1 MNKDKELQQKLHKPF
16 GYKSIGNTVKDVDTA
31 SRTVVFYASAFD
43 QADDQQDVLRKG
55 CFAKSIKEWG
65 PDAPGNRKIK
75 HCLFHDERLLP
86 GVITEL
92 TEDNYGLLTAVKMS
106 DTQLGNDTLQY
117 YQDGVYNEH
126 SLRIWYVDGKLKWVN
141 GNATADDG
149 YFEVKE
155 VKLWHTA
162 TVAFAANEYTPV
174 VGFKSAE
181 SPEDALLKVNKRM
194 NSLLHA
200 LKNGRYSDEAF
211 KDITYGI
218 KECQDI
224 YHSLAAAKPVPKTTM
239 LQQEPDVNKEA
250 EASIYSIIKTFNIF

>member
-1 MNKDKELQQKLHKPF
+1 MNKEKEIQKKLHKPF

-43 QADDQQDVLRKG
+43 TMDDQQDILRKG

-65 PDAPGNRKIK
+65 PDASGNRKIK

-86 GVITEL
+86 GAITEL
-92 TEDNYGLLTAVKMS
+92 SEDNYGLLTAVRMS

-117 YQDGVYNEH
+117 YLDGVYNEH
-126 SLRIWYVDGKLKWVN
+126 SLRIWYVDGKLKWVSN
-141 GNATADDG
+141 NNVPEEG

-162 TVAFAANEYTPV
+162 TVAFASNEHTPV
-174 VGFKSAE
+174 VGLKSAE
-181 SPEDALLKVNKRM
+181 ETQDTLLKTNRRMSSLLNALKNSRYSEDAL
-194 NSLLHA
+194 
-200 LKNGRYSDEAF
+200 
-211 KDITYGI
+211 KDIAYGI

-224 YHSLAAAKPVPKTTM
+224 YHSLIDAKPAHRSTLLPH
-239 LQQEPDVNKEA
+239 EPDTATGA
-250 EASIYSIIKTFNIF
+250 EASIYSIVKSFNIF